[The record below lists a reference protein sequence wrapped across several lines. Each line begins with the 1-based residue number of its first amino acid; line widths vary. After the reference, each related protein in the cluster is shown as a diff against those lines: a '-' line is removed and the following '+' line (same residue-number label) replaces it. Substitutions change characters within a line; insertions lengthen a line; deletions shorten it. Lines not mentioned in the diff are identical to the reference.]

1 MMRVEYINPFVSAAY
16 SVLQMVLGV
25 EPEKGQLAMRP
36 GIFTSQQC
44 SIVMGVTGKVEG
56 TAIYGMTLAT
66 ADKIASHMIGQ
77 PIRTFDALAA
87 SAIAEL
93 GNMITGNAA
102 SLLSEKGYTCQIS
115 PPSIIRGSNV
125 KISTVNTPAL
135 VVPILLGEFGFIE
148 INVSL
153 QERK

>member
-1 MMRVEYINPFVSAAY
+1 MS
-16 SVLQMVLGV
+16 L
-25 EPEKGQLAMRP
+25 
-36 GIFTSQQC
+36 T
-44 SIVMGVTGKVEG
+44 
-56 TAIYGMTLAT
+56 T

-102 SLLSEKGYTCQIS
+102 ALLAEKGYTCDIS

-135 VVPILLGEFGFIE
+135 VVPITLGEFGDLE